1 MSEAPSPHPRP
12 FGHGPDPATLAGA
25 AAAVLWVVFCVLWFD
40 VATPWRPAALVAV
53 SPLAILAAS
62 LLAAL
67 AWLRGRWGTLAGPP
81 LGAAAPALLLV
92 LALAFFFRLP
102 VVVGG
107 AGAAVTPDGALSG
120 IVALHVANGSERLV
134 FVPQVPYSGSLKS
147 HLTAPLA
154 LVLDPARAFALVS
167 VVFYLAHVA
176 GLFRLALLAAGP
188 RAALLAGLYA
198 AFSPAFVTRYSLSND
213 GNYVEVLALGT
224 WALWL
229 AVRWTREEDARARLA
244 FAAGLLLGLGFW
256 CHILAII
263 HLAALAA
270 LFVLAAVVP
279 GGRRRDRVL
288 VAGRSLLALAVGWAI
303 GYAPGWLWNLA
314 NDGESFHYLVPG
326 AARTDEAGAAGLAG
340 VASGL
345 AGKLRLMVTDH
356 WPVLMGYDTGYGAA
370 VDGLLLALS
379 WIGVAVALFATA
391 RTARRARRQRS
402 WPLAVL
408 LLFTAAN
415 LAIALV
421 ALPHV
426 PGNPRYILF
435 LMSVVPVFLA
445 DALAEGVW
453 RRLVLALLIA
463 TGALASFAQV
473 PPTLRQ
479 DARWRQ
485 FVADLEREDVRFCYT
500 DFFLATRVNFL
511 SKERIVCS
519 AKLGPITTEYFFEY
533 RERVEKAPE
542 AAFIAVNRT
551 SAGRLEEKLQ
561 GLGVGYERRDLMKPV
576 LLRLSRKVDPEEL
589 YPGREFPMR

>member
-1 MSEAPSPHPRP
+1 MSEAPRPHPRP
-12 FGHGPDPATLAGA
+12 FGQGPDPATLAGA
-25 AAAVLWVVFCVLWFD
+25 AAAVLWVVFCILWFD

-81 LGAAAPALLLV
+81 LGAAAHALLLV

-326 AARTDEAGAAGLAG
+326 AARTDSRRCSIRSSPSSSQRERTPVPRSGSNRRPSLSVAARHSCNAGPARSTFLPPARESP
-340 VASGL
+340 VSIPAS
-345 AGKLRLMVTDH
+345 A
-356 WPVLMGYDTGYGAA
+356 
-370 VDGLLLALS
+370 S
-379 WIGVAVALFATA
+379 
-391 RTARRARRQRS
+391 RTARVPPPSSAKTPSERVGRARKT
-402 WPLAVL
+402 P
-408 LLFTAAN
+408 AAGGAAREGS
-415 LAIALV
+415 AICS
-421 ALPHV
+421 H
-426 PGNPRYILF
+426 
-435 LMSVVPVFLA
+435 
-445 DALAEGVW
+445 
-453 RRLVLALLIA
+453 
-463 TGALASFAQV
+463 AS
-473 PPTLRQ
+473 
-479 DARWRQ
+479 
-485 FVADLEREDVRFCYT
+485 
-500 DFFLATRVNFL
+500 
-511 SKERIVCS
+511 S
-519 AKLGPITTEYFFEY
+519 
-533 RERVEKAPE
+533 
-542 AAFIAVNRT
+542 
-551 SAGRLEEKLQ
+551 
-561 GLGVGYERRDLMKPV
+561 
-576 LLRLSRKVDPEEL
+576 
-589 YPGREFPMR
+589 